1 MNSWIFAAI
10 SAGRPGPLSSARM
23 VLEVVAAADLHLRE
37 LRHQLRVGLQVDAPT
52 EAEVCMLHPRAFP
65 EQILQR

>member
-1 MNSWIFAAI
+1 M
-10 SAGRPGPLSSARM
+10 M
-23 VLEVVAAADLHLRE
+23 VLDVVAAADLHLRE

-65 EQILQR
+65 EEILQR